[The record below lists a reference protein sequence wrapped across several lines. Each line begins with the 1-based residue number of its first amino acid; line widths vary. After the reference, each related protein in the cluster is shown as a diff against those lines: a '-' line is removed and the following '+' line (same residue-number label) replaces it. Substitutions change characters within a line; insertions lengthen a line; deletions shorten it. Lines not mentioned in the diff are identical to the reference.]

1 MKKKSI
7 LIIGNKENFTLE
19 KMYYKSLKH
28 LGHNIDF
35 FKIDITLK
43 NLILAKLIYY
53 IPFFHYASLR
63 KKLINFFK
71 KNKKKYDIIIIFK
84 GLYLNLET
92 IKKIKKIKK
101 NTIWLNIFPDD
112 PFELNNPTISNQS
125 FLNTITE
132 FDIFCIWS
140 KKIKNQLEKLHKNVF
155 FIYLPFAYDNLV
167 KFKTK
172 KKNIFKIDRILF
184 VGTYDQKRKEVLDSI
199 KIQKT
204 IYGGNWKNLIKFNSN
219 RSNIHGHLHGQ
230 KLHEAISSYK
240 INLNILRDQNATS
253 HNMRTFEIPGHNGL
267 MLTNRTKEQNN
278 FFRENQECYMYSNI
292 KELNSK
298 IEFIIKNSKKA
309 DKVRKRGIFKVKKH
323 NYLNRSKYLLKKIN
337 EFIKNKSEI

>member
-1 MKKKSI
+1 M
-7 LIIGNKENFTLE
+7 
-19 KMYYKSLKH
+19 
-28 LGHNIDF
+28 
-35 FKIDITLK
+35 
-43 NLILAKLIYY
+43 
-53 IPFFHYASLR
+53 
-63 KKLINFFK
+63 
-71 KNKKKYDIIIIFK
+71 
-84 GLYLNLET
+84 
-92 IKKIKKIKK
+92 
-101 NTIWLNIFPDD
+101 
-112 PFELNNPTISNQS
+112 
-125 FLNTITE
+125 
-132 FDIFCIWS
+132 
-140 KKIKNQLEKLHKNVF
+140 
-155 FIYLPFAYDNLV
+155 
-167 KFKTK
+167 
-172 KKNIFKIDRILF
+172 
-184 VGTYDQKRKEVLDSI
+184 
-199 KIQKT
+199 
-204 IYGGNWKNLIKFNSN
+204 IKFNSN